1 MQQQPI
7 NWQRFLVFIGVNIVV
22 SAVTMLTVLLIW
34 QAVRPPQI
42 VAPIVPVPTLTSAV
56 AAGSDA
62 LSPAADGQNPSAPP
76 LNAVTATPQSYT
88 VQSGDT
94 LGSIA
99 IRFDVSVEALMAA
112 NNLANPNVLDIGQV
126 LIIPGDGELLPTE
139 TPVPIIPT
147 ATPLATLTLRPSS
160 ANIQLAIR
168 SVNTPA
174 DLATEAVIIV
184 NLGGAAQ
191 LAGWYLT
198 DAQGNRYDFPAL
210 RLFEGG
216 QITVHTTSGVN
227 SVTDLYWG
235 QNSAVWQPGDTVTL
249 VDPTGQPHTTF
260 TVP

>member
-1 MQQQPI
+1 MQQPTI
-7 NWQRFLVFIGVNIVV
+7 NWQRFVVFIGINIVV
-22 SAVTMLTVLLIW
+22 SAVTMLAVLMIW

-42 VAPIVPVPTLTSAV
+42 TAPVAPVPTLTPAV
-56 AAGSDA
+56 AAGGGD
-62 LSPAADGQNPSAPP
+62 PAADGQNPGAPP
-76 LNAVTATPQSYT
+76 PNAVTATPQSYT

-99 IRFDVSVEALMAA
+99 VRFDVSVEALLAA
-112 NNLANPNVLDIGQV
+112 NNLANPNVLDVGQV
-126 LIIPGDGELLPTE
+126 LVIPGDGELLPTE

-147 ATPLATLTLRPSS
+147 ATPLATLTLPPSS
-160 ANIQLAIR
+160 ANVQLAIR
-168 SVNTPA
+168 SVNNPA
-174 DLATEAVIIV
+174 DLATESVIIV

-198 DAQGNRYDFPAL
+198 DAQNNRYDFPAL

-216 QITVHTTSGVN
+216 QITVHTASGVN

-235 QNSAVWQPGDTVTL
+235 RSAAVWQPGDTVTL